1 MRFETGDARDASGY
15 LTAEGRIYR
24 RSNTVNVRQLHT
36 YIGLF
41 IAPSILF
48 FALTGSLQLFN
59 LHESHG
65 AYHPPPLIERLGRVH
80 KDQVF
85 ALDDDDA
92 GPPAAPG
99 GATHAAPEPPDHMD
113 TSPRLSTY
121 LLKWFFL
128 AVALGLVTSTSLGL
142 WLGLTHVRHKRV
154 AWIVLITGAAIP
166 IALLLI

>member
-1 MRFETGDARDASGY
+1 
-15 LTAEGRIYR
+15 
-24 RSNTVNVRQLHT
+24 VNVRQLHT

-59 LHESHG
+59 LHEAHG
-65 AYHPPPLIERLGRVH
+65 GYHPPPILERLGRVH

-92 GPPAAPG
+92 GPPPPAAKPDGAAPPPPQ
-99 GATHAAPEPPDHMD
+99 HPDHMD
-113 TSPRLSTY
+113 TTPGLPT
-121 LLKWFFL
+121 LLLTWFFL
-128 AVALGLVTSTSLGL
+128 AGALGLVTSTSLGL

-154 AWIVLITGAAIP
+154 GWVVLAAGAAIP
-166 IALLLI
+166 LVLLLI